1 MKNKMSNTLTNNQIN
16 SLKDAINDLSD
27 NISTIILQNPD
38 LSNME
43 IASTYDVADYAVRM
57 TIAYILKY
65 GLLDI
70 DNFKSINDTYGH
82 DAGDEV
88 LKKLSDIF
96 NEVDTIL
103 SKYKGI
109 IGDNK

>member
-1 MKNKMSNTLTNNQIN
+1 MSNTLTNNQIN

-27 NISTIILQNPD
+27 NISTITLQNPD

-57 TIAYILKY
+57 TIVYMLKY

-70 DNFKSINDTYGH
+70 DNFINLH
-82 DAGDEV
+82 ELSEDE
-88 LKKLSDIF
+88 
-96 NEVDTIL
+96 
-103 SKYKGI
+103 I
-109 IGDNK
+109 IELNKELNK

>member
-1 MKNKMSNTLTNNQIN
+1 MNNTLTNNQIN

-27 NISTIILQNPD
+27 NISTITLQNPD

-57 TIAYILKY
+57 TIAYMLKY

-70 DNFKSINDTYGH
+70 DNFINLH
-82 DAGDEV
+82 
-88 LKKLSDIF
+88 KLS
-96 NEVDTIL
+96 EEE
-103 SKYKGI
+103 I
-109 IGDNK
+109 IELNKELNK